1 LTTDSDLIPYL
12 NQVLLKDFSIPPATS
27 LQTDWLALVQEKVE
41 EYLGSPS
48 GVEFLMHILYRLD
61 ISESKVNQAFNAPN
75 SSSIAK
81 ELSCLILEREIQ
93 KAESRRK
100 YRSSGNTE
108 F

>member
-1 LTTDSDLIPYL
+1 
-12 NQVLLKDFSIPPATS
+12 
-27 LQTDWLALVQEKVE
+27 VE

-61 ISESKVNQAFNAPN
+61 VSESKVNKAFNSPDP
-75 SSSIAK
+75 SKIAR

-100 YRSSGNTE
+100 YSTSQNTE